1 MDVRLTIHNTRP
13 YFAELPY
20 YLWGEINYDSDGDC
34 HQPTDQ
40 QWTFLDVTNRIT
52 HERVHIEGASSSFVV
67 RSNADELAAR
77 SALFLIDRSEA
88 IPERDD
94 LQHISGAWS
103 RSEALKRTHR
113 IQAEFPRSEL
123 KPFDSHLFWGSWKWV
138 GWYATDFTWV
148 GRWIMNSVLTRD
160 ARAVF
165 LCVEWL
171 RNGTVHQD
179 QSTALRHALATLTG
193 KSFYTDAQWLEWYN
207 TIGKQTYP
215 EPDTQVWL
223 EDLKR
228 E

>member
-1 MDVRLTIHNTRP
+1 MNFKLTIRKPRP

-20 YLWGEINYDSDGDC
+20 YLWGEINYRSDGDC
-34 HQPTDQ
+34 RHPTDQ
-40 QWTFLDVTNRIT
+40 QWTFLDVTNRVT
-52 HERVHIEGASSSFVV
+52 HERVSIEGSSSSFTVKSDV
-67 RSNADELAAR
+67 DELAAR
-77 SALFLIDRSEA
+77 SALFLIERSEA

-94 LQHISGAWS
+94 HQKSAGTWS
-103 RSEALKRTHR
+103 HSEALKRTRR
-113 IQAEFPRSEL
+113 IQTEFPRPEW

-138 GWYATDFTWV
+138 RWYGTDFTWV
-148 GRWIMNSVLTRD
+148 GRWIMNSILTHD
-160 ARAVF
+160 TRAVL

-193 KSFYTDAQWLEWYN
+193 KSFRTDVQWIEWYDAV
-207 TIGKQTYP
+207 GKQTYP
-215 EPDTQVWL
+215 EPDMQTWL